1 MGVRSSFQHGVSGL
15 VVNQVHMISNL
26 LFCIST
32 VVMFAGGI
40 VVIRSNT
47 GEQDTLGGALVLV
60 GFVLAALGALFL
72 VAGM

>member
-1 MGVRSSFQHGVSGL
+1 
-15 VVNQVHMISNL
+15 MISNL